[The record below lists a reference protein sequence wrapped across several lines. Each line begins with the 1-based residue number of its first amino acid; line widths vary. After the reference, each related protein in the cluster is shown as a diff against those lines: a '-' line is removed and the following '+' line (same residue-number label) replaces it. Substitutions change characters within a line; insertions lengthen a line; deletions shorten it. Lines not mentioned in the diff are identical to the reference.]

1 MNNIQHLIRQTG
13 LMALFAFL
21 FPLMSS
27 AQQSTFDLLP
37 PSFPGGEEALHHYLS
52 ENLQYPGVAMEKGIE
67 GEVVVTFNVE
77 KNGTL
82 KGISLAQSVEPT
94 LDAEALRLV
103 QNMPRWIPAQKKGKK
118 IKGSVTLPI
127 SFSLSSDNRFMV
139 FEGIPFGS
147 RYDVFDQKL
156 TDAGFEVKGNFIQ
169 HADGQTE
176 MRSFTGMLQQVAWNL
191 YYAVSDRS
199 QHVYF
204 VGGHT
209 AESFSAADAQQVF
222 ERMKTYLVKKYGRG
236 YYTNETS
243 FIDYKVTNALGE
255 AQLSIMRGDNDNGYV
270 VHLKI
275 TDAKTYAE
283 AYREAVV
290 PMNFNVA
297 PRAIVDGKAEMAIH
311 TGFVLLGDKLLNAAT
326 IDDARKL
333 LEDAEYVIDN
343 ATSTSLN
350 ARFVLD
356 DYKCT
361 VAMTSKDVATTVTIT
376 ATPEIAKVVNDDIE
390 FGILYK
396 QATSKKGPRVYTR
409 GINTLTRTTS
419 GLNTETLVFKRVTPK
434 QRPRRRK

>member
-1 MNNIQHLIRQTG
+1 MNNIQHLFRQTG

-21 FPLMSS
+21 FPFTLS
-27 AQQSTFDLLP
+27 AQQSTDLQP
-37 PSFPGGEEALHHYLS
+37 PSFPGGEEALRHYLS
-52 ENLQYPGVAMEKGIE
+52 ENLQYPGGAMEKGIE
-67 GEVVVTFNVE
+67 GEVVVYFSVE

-82 KGISLAQSVEPT
+82 KNISLAQSMEPT

-103 QNMPRWIPAQKKGKK
+103 QGMPRWIPALKKGKK
-118 IKGSVTLPI
+118 TKGEVNLPI
-127 SFSLSSDNRFMV
+127 SFRLSSDNRFMV

-156 TDAGFEVKGNFIQ
+156 ANAGFEVKGNFIQ
-169 HADGQTE
+169 HNDGQTE
-176 MRSFTGMLQQVAWNL
+176 MRSFDGQINRVLWKL

-209 AESFSAADAQQVF
+209 ADSYSPQEAQQVF
-222 ERMKTYLVKKYGRG
+222 NSMKDYFVKKYGRG

-243 FIDYKVTNALGE
+243 FIDYKVTTPLGE
-255 AQLSIMRGDNDNGYV
+255 VQLSIMRGDNDNGYA

-297 PRAIVDGKAEMAIH
+297 PRAIVDGKAEMTIH
-311 TGFVLLGDKLLNAAT
+311 TGFVLLGDKLLNAAS
-326 IDDARKL
+326 IDEARQL
-333 LEDAEYVIDN
+333 LEDAEYTIDS
-343 ATSTSLN
+343 ATPTTLN
-350 ARFVLD
+350 AQFILD
-356 DYKCT
+356 DYKCNL
-361 VAMTSKDVATTVTIT
+361 AMTRKDVTTTVTIT
-376 ATPEIAKVVNDDIE
+376 ASPEIAKVVNDDIE

-396 QATSKKGPRVYTR
+396 QAASKKGQRLYTR
-409 GINTLTRTTS
+409 GINTLTRTS
-419 GLNTETLVFKRVTPK
+419 SSLNAETLVFKRVIPK
-434 QRPRRRK
+434 QRPRRKK